1 MGILSYV
8 KSIIRYTGGSD
19 IDVSGNGMATAGG
32 LPEVAENQLPEEKS
46 QQILLINTEKELL
59 KQELSSLKLQLKGET
74 ESQLR
79 QQMESEVKKIL
90 SKIRELQ
97 NKAHRVTHTVLEQA
111 ATSSTPNKNSKMGN
125 LDS

>member
-1 MGILSYV
+1 M
-8 KSIIRYTGGSD
+8 YTGGSD

-46 QQILLINTEKELL
+46 QQIWLINTEKELL

-79 QQMESEVKKIL
+79 QQMESEVKKV
-90 SKIRELQ
+90 Q
-97 NKAHRVTHTVLEQA
+97 
-111 ATSSTPNKNSKMGN
+111 
-125 LDS
+125 